1 MKYLQIILALT
12 FSSNLIFSMSG
23 SWNANSASILEN
35 KKWEVGLF
43 QPFRYGYSEKVEYSV
58 HPIVFFVMPNMSIKK
73 EEKNWKGFNAASSLS
88 FRYPTPLLNILS
100 RKGIGG
106 LLDPNLN
113 LPPMLGVSYSWIMSK
128 PLKYFDL
135 TITNGLDFG
144 LVYGSLKKSST
155 IDLPLVFHR
164 LSVFNNG
171 WGYHGGIDI
180 QKPLLKNFSVLIDLD
195 LLLLPNLDKAQ
206 SNPSFEKMRGN
217 YSLEHKFLLSWSKSQ
232 KFRVTTGYKLVH
244 AEFPFGEQTRL
255 LPYMPLIEKWVPIVE
270 LLWSG
275 YKKN

>member
-1 MKYLQIILALT
+1 MRYIKTIMALF
-12 FSSNLIFSMSG
+12 FSSNLVFTMSG
-23 SWNANSASILEN
+23 SWNANSAIILEN

-43 QPFRYGYSEKVEYSV
+43 QPFRYGYSETMEYSV
-58 HPIVFFVMPNMSIKK
+58 HPIGFFVMPNISFKKK
-73 EEKNWKGFNAASSLS
+73 EKDWINFKAASSLS
-88 FRYPTPLLNILS
+88 LRYPTPLLNMLS

-195 LLLLPNLDKAQ
+195 LLLLPNLAKVQ
-206 SNPSFEKMRGN
+206 SNPSFESMRGF
-217 YSLEHKFLLSWSKSQ
+217 YSFEHKFLLSWSKSKQ
-232 KFRVTTGYKLVH
+232 FRVTTGYKLVH
-244 AEFPFGEQTRL
+244 AEFPFGKQTRL
-255 LPYMPLIEKWVPIVE
+255 LPYLPLIEKWIPIVE
-270 LLWSG
+270 LQWSG
-275 YKKN
+275 IKKG

>member
-1 MKYLQIILALT
+1 MRYIKTIMALF
-12 FSSNLIFSMSG
+12 FSSNLVFTMSG
-23 SWNANSASILEN
+23 SWNANSAIILEN

-43 QPFRYGYSEKVEYSV
+43 QPFRYGYSEKIEYSV
-58 HPIVFFVMPNMSIKK
+58 HPILFFVMPNMSFKK
-73 EEKNWKGFNAASSLS
+73 EEKDWRGFQAASSIS

-128 PLKYFDL
+128 PLKHFDL

-144 LVYGSLKKSST
+144 LVYGTLKKSST

-171 WGYHGGIDI
+171 WGYHSGVDI
-180 QKPLLKNFSVLIDLD
+180 QRPLSKNFSLLLDLD
-195 LLLLPNLDKAQ
+195 VLLLPNISQTQ
-206 SNPSFEKMRGN
+206 SNPDYKSLRGY
-217 YSLEHKFLLSWSKSQ
+217 YSIEHKFLVSWSKSN
-232 KFRVTTGYKLVH
+232 KFRVTTGYKLVR
-244 AEFPFGEQTRL
+244 AEFPFGKQTRL
-255 LPYMPLIEKWVPIVE
+255 LPYVPLIEKWVPIVE
-270 LLWSG
+270 LQWSG
-275 YKKN
+275 SKKN

>member
-12 FSSNLIFSMSG
+12 FSRNLVLSMSG

-43 QPFRYGYSEKVEYSV
+43 QPFRYGYSETMEYSV
-58 HPIVFFVMPNMSIKK
+58 HPIGFFVMPNISFKKK
-73 EEKNWKGFNAASSLS
+73 EKDWINFKAASSLS
-88 FRYPTPLLNILS
+88 LRYPTPLLNMLS

-206 SNPSFEKMRGN
+206 SNPSFENMRGN
-217 YSLEHKFLLSWSKSQ
+217 YSLEHKFLLSWSKSKQ
-232 KFRVTTGYKLVH
+232 FRVTTGYKLVH
-244 AEFPFGEQTRL
+244 AEFPFGKQTRL
-255 LPYMPLIEKWVPIVE
+255 LPYLPLIEKWIPIVE
-270 LLWSG
+270 LQWSG
-275 YKKN
+275 IKKG